1 MATDITMP
9 KLSDTMTEGRLIS
22 WKKSVGDQVE
32 RGDVIARWKRTR
44 RIWNWSRSVPASC
57 WSSG

>member
-22 WKKSVGDQVE
+22 WKKGVGDRVE
-32 RGDVIARWKRTR
+32 RGDVIAEVENRQGHHGT
-44 RIWNWSRSVPASC
+44 
-57 WSSG
+57 